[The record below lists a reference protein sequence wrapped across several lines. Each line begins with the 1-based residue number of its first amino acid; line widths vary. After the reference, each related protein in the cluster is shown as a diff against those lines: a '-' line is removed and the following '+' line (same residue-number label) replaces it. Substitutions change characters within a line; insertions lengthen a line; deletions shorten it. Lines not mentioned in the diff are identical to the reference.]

1 MRTVVR
7 RAVWLLLLPLP
18 LMGQYDVAPRPTP
31 KAELFGGYSYIRL
44 EGMDL
49 QGWNFSLAGNVNKN
63 LGIVADASG
72 HYNRDTTTDSLGR
85 TESKL
90 NFHTFLAGP
99 RVTER
104 SLKWLTPYAHAL
116 FGMTRVNG
124 EVTFTPAGGAAISTN
139 NDQTGFAMTLGGG
152 LDINVSDS
160 VFYRLLQADYYLI
173 RADKL
178 KHEGLRLS
186 AGILFRFGRK
196 TD

>member
-1 MRTVVR
+1 MRTVVQW
-7 RAVWLLLLPLP
+7 AGWFLLLPLP
-18 LMGQYDVAPRPTP
+18 LLGQFDSAPRPAP
-31 KAELFGGYSYIRL
+31 KAEVFGGYSYVRL

-72 HYNRDTTTDSLGR
+72 HYDRGTTTDSLGK
-85 TESKL
+85 TTSKL
-90 NFHTFLAGP
+90 NLNSFMAGP

-104 SLKWLTPYAHAL
+104 SNKWLTPFAHAL
-116 FGMTRVNG
+116 FGMTRING
-124 EVTFTPAGGAAISTN
+124 DVTFTPTAGAATTTS
-139 NDQTGFAMTLGGG
+139 NDQTGFTMAMGGG
-152 LDINVSDS
+152 LDINVSDT

-173 RADKL
+173 RADKI

-196 TD
+196 SD